1 MTSAFLLAT
10 VAVVLAEMGDKTQL
24 LAMAFAARFRWQAV
38 LWAVFAATLVNH
50 LMAVA
55 LGNVITQFLPIA
67 WIKLAAGASFIAFAL
82 WTLRGDHLE
91 GEEQRQ
97 GRSPFWTVAVAFF
110 LAEMGDKTQL
120 MTIALA
126 AEEAVKVGGIGWLV
140 KAREIVPVWM
150 GTTCGML
157 IADSIG
163 IVIGI
168 VLHKH
173 IPERVV
179 KWVAACCFAGFGLL
193 GLHEASDALVP
204 QDFSTHHLI
213 LLAAVPLVA
222 AAMGLVVRF
231 TRGNPEVARPG

>member
-1 MTSAFLLAT
+1 MSSAFLMAMI
-10 VAVVLAEMGDKTQL
+10 AVVLAEMGDKTQL
-24 LAMAFAARFRWQAV
+24 LAMAFAARFRWQTV
-38 LWAVFAATLVNH
+38 LWAVFAATLANH
-50 LMAVA
+50 LLAVA

-67 WIKLAAGASFIAFAL
+67 WIKLAAAISFVAFAL

-91 GEEQRQ
+91 GEERRQ

-126 AEEAVKVGGIGWLV
+126 AEQAVKVGGTGWLV
-140 KAREIVPVWM
+140 KAQQIVPVWM

-157 IADSIG
+157 IADFIG

-179 KWVAACCFAGFGLL
+179 KWIAACCFAGFGLL
-193 GLHEASDALVP
+193 GLHEALDELLP
-204 QDFSTHHLI
+204 PGFSGHHLI
-213 LLAAVPLVA
+213 LVAAVPLVA
-222 AAMGLVVRF
+222 AAMWLVVRF
-231 TRGNPEVARPG
+231 TRANPEVARPG